1 MIPDELEEVV
11 ALDGCLPS
19 GCFWRILPPMARPVL
34 GTVPVRAVAGSRR
47 TFLLNMARSKYAQ
60 TRHQAGDVPA
70 LELLECLRSPSAR
83 WPNGG

>member
-1 MIPDELEEVV
+1 MV

-19 GCFWRILPPMARPVL
+19 GCFWRILPPMARPAL
-34 GTVPVRAVAGSRR
+34 GTVSVRAVAGSRR
-47 TFLLNMARSKYAQ
+47 AFVLTMARSAYAQ
-60 TRHQAGDVPA
+60 TCHRAGDVPA